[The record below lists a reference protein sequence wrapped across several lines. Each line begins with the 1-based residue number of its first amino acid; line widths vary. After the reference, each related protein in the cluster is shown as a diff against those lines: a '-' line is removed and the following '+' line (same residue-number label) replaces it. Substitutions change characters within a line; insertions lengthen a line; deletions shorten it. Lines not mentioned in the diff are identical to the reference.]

1 MQLTDDLFQS
11 NPLKLH
17 PLNFLKII
25 NILFKKK
32 KKIKEQETLIRSTI
46 LNEKG

>member
-32 KKIKEQETLIRSTI
+32 KNK
-46 LNEKG
+46 N